1 MAKQI
6 ELTPACPDWSSL
18 FPKPAELDRRL
29 RIACPCVGIHGCGH
43 ALQSMATG
51 ADSVLVY
58 DLQAGYK
65 NYLLDHL
72 QAGGMRLQDI
82 VLNLG
87 KKAGDLMKVPL
98 SKLGWADF
106 LVSGPPC
113 PPWAGQGKRKGLED
127 KHKRGHVF
135 MRVLQWALFLIKCGG
150 LLACVLENV
159 LGMTHAVQGR
169 EPFMD
174 RILRCM
180 RLLAPEFDWAVSV
193 LHARDYLLPQT
204 RVRVFLRGMRKAITN
219 NVPACLPALGTR
231 HIREAL
237 AKLPCTPRSALT
249 PPQQKN
255 LTDFESSIVK
265 CVDDGKLQ
273 LEDVVVVAVDR
284 AEGGVYNPTMTTNS
298 FPTLTTHNQYL
309 MILSVAD
316 VVAGTP
322 DEQREFFRKP
332 APTERMTAQG
342 FPADAVLRVPSNLH
356 VFAPGNAY
364 PPPLIRAALQ
374 PMIEA
379 LANSTLVLRDW
390 PPQSMLSTEEPEEA
404 QKLIRMMRGPG
415 KKMKKAKPQNAKAK
429 ARATKKKRALSDSE

>member
-98 SKLGWADF
+98 SELGWADF

-113 PPWAGQGKRKGLED
+113 PPWAGQRKRTGLKD

-150 LLACVLENV
+150 S
-159 LGMTHAVQGR
+159 
-169 EPFMD
+169 
-174 RILRCM
+174 
-180 RLLAPEFDWAVSV
+180 WAVCWRTCS
-193 LHARDYLLPQT
+193 
-204 RVRVFLRGMRKAITN
+204 G
-219 NVPACLPALGTR
+219 
-231 HIREAL
+231 
-237 AKLPCTPRSALT
+237 
-249 PPQQKN
+249 
-255 LTDFESSIVK
+255 
-265 CVDDGKLQ
+265 
-273 LEDVVVVAVDR
+273 
-284 AEGGVYNPTMTTNS
+284 
-298 FPTLTTHNQYL
+298 
-309 MILSVAD
+309 
-316 VVAGTP
+316 
-322 DEQREFFRKP
+322 
-332 APTERMTAQG
+332 
-342 FPADAVLRVPSNLH
+342 
-356 VFAPGNAY
+356 
-364 PPPLIRAALQ
+364 
-374 PMIEA
+374 
-379 LANSTLVLRDW
+379 
-390 PPQSMLSTEEPEEA
+390 
-404 QKLIRMMRGPG
+404 
-415 KKMKKAKPQNAKAK
+415 
-429 ARATKKKRALSDSE
+429 